1 MFATKSRSCLK
12 FALSS
17 IAVCGAVLCW
27 SPSAEAG
34 ASTGTW
40 RNGMHVGPYGPGYY
54 GRHGYYAPRRHY
66 GVRRGHY
73 RNYGYHGPRR
83 YHRGYATRYP
93 RGRRVVYYRY

>member
-1 MFATKSRSCLK
+1 MFATKSKSWLK

-17 IAVCGAVLCW
+17 IALCGAVLCW
-27 SPSAEAG
+27 SPPAQAG

-40 RNGMHVGPYGPGYY
+40 RNGMQVGPYGAGYY

-73 RNYGYHGPRR
+73 SYYGYDGPRR
-83 YHRGYATRYP
+83 YHGGYAAQYP
-93 RGRRVVYYRY
+93 HGRRVVYYRY